1 MNGDA
6 TIARERYKRAFDLGV
21 IAAAALV
28 LLPLWPAL
36 WLAVALAIRLDSPGP
51 VLFRQR
57 RLGRGGREFSVIK
70 FRTMADGAEDL
81 TGPVRAAVGDPRA
94 TRVGRVLRRLH
105 VDELPQVVN
114 VLRGEMSLVGP
125 RPERRALAELIEREV
140 PGFPQRLRV
149 RPGIMG
155 LAQALGPYHLHP
167 RRKLYYD
174 NLYIARMS
182 PWLDAR
188 LCLLCLRRALG
199 SAVRRRPRAARA
211 RPEGPRRLPARFPE
225 RAALRPHEP
234 GAGAPGEPRRR

>member
-1 MNGDA
+1 MNGDE

-21 IAAAALV
+21 VAAAALV
-28 LLPLWPAL
+28 LLPLWPVL

-51 VLFRQR
+51 VLYRQR
-57 RLGRGGREFSVIK
+57 RLGRGGREFSVVK
-70 FRTMADGAEDL
+70 FRTMVDGAEDL
-81 TGPVRAAVGDPRA
+81 TGPVRAAARDPRA
-94 TRVGRVLRRLH
+94 TPVGRVLRRLH

-140 PGFPQRLRV
+140 PGFAERLRV

-155 LAQALGPYHLHP
+155 LAQARGPYHLDP
-167 RRKLYYD
+167 RKKLYYD

-182 PWLDAR
+182 PWLDVK

-199 SAVRRRPRAARA
+199 SAVRRRTPAAPR
-211 RPEGPRRLPARFPE
+211 PRRT
-225 RAALRPHEP
+225 
-234 GAGAPGEPRRR
+234 GADPSGEHRSG